1 MLPSVARS
9 RVRGGPDMK
18 ICVYGAGAVGG
29 HLAVRLA
36 RAGNEV
42 SVVARGAQLEAI
54 RQRGL
59 TLILGGERLSA
70 PVRAS
75 ADPAELGPQD
85 VVITTLK
92 APGLGAAA
100 DQLPALLGRDT

>member
-29 HLAVRLA
+29 HLAARLA

-42 SVVARGAQLEAI
+42 SVVARGAQLAAI
-54 RQRGL
+54 QHRGL
-59 TLILGGERLSA
+59 TLMLGGDRLSA
-70 PVRAS
+70 PLRAS
-75 ADPAELGPQD
+75 ADPAELGPPD
-85 VVITTLK
+85 VVILTLK
-92 APGLGAAA
+92 PPGLA
-100 DQLPALLGRDT
+100 PA